1 MCHPVG
7 RRGED
12 LEWKRPSEIVDDP
25 AFFVDGATRF
35 DVKQVWIR
43 ERVDCSIDTS
53 FHNEITG
60 W

>member
-1 MCHPVG
+1 MLLMFCTLKLAGSILG

-35 DVKQVWIR
+35 DVKQVRI
-43 ERVDCSIDTS
+43 SIDTS
-53 FHNEITG
+53 M
-60 W
+60 